1 MKNTMNDI
9 KLLESSTLK
18 MTIPMHVFARHGDWA
33 LCQYNQES
41 WAESFIYN
49 TRKQEVY
56 AGYPSLD
63 DDDLIDD
70 WYNLTGEG
78 GIEE

>member
-1 MKNTMNDI
+1 MDHT
-9 KLLESSTLK
+9 KLLESNTLEV
-18 MTIPMHVFARHGDWA
+18 IVPMHVFARHGDWA
-33 LCQYNQES
+33 LCQYSQDA
-41 WAESFIYN
+41 WAQSFIYN
-49 TRKQEVY
+49 TRKKEVY

-78 GIEE
+78 GTEE

>member
-1 MKNTMNDI
+1 MSMDYT
-9 KLLESSTLK
+9 KLLESSTLEV
-18 MTIPMHVFARHGDWA
+18 IVPMHVFARHGDWA
-33 LCQYNQES
+33 LCQYSQDS
-41 WAESFIYN
+41 WAQSFIYN
-49 TRKQEVY
+49 TRKKEVY

-78 GIEE
+78 GTEE